1 MKAERYN
8 WLVKVAYVDEN
19 YQYVVK
25 YINVYK
31 ATKQEVIRYN
41 RSHPK
46 NSIVNIYKL
55 ENILYL

>member
-1 MKAERYN
+1 MKAGRYN

-31 ATKQEVIRYN
+31 ATKKEVIRYN

>member
-1 MKAERYN
+1 MEAKKYN
-8 WLVKVAYVDEN
+8 WLIKVTYVDEN

-31 ATKQEVIRYN
+31 ATKREVIRYN
-41 RSHPK
+41 RSYPK

-55 ENILYL
+55 EKTLKL

>member
-1 MKAERYN
+1 MKTGRYN

-31 ATKQEVIRYN
+31 ATKQEVIRNN
-41 RSHPK
+41 RSYPK
-46 NSIVNIYKL
+46 NSVVNIYKL
-55 ENILYL
+55 ENTLYP